1 MAPAHTHTHNK
12 HLSLIMNKLEN
23 NGENDNCGVVFS
35 AFVLFMLLEL
45 CYRTVCENN
54 NNSTTGENSIGN
66 WIL

>member
-1 MAPAHTHTHNK
+1 
-12 HLSLIMNKLEN
+12 MNKLEN

-45 CYRTVCENN
+45 YYRTVCENN
-54 NNSTTGENSIGN
+54 NNSGTTGENSIGN